1 MRDGGFS
8 LVELLSAIAIV
19 VVLGSL
25 IFVVGRKAYA
35 ASSLAVSANNIR
47 QLAAGGMAYLGDNQN
62 TFWSYQERV
71 RTNEKGVRWW
81 FGFEPASSVSK
92 PEGQREFDPSRGPLG
107 EYVPKSLRPDPSFAL
122 GGRAFKPKYR
132 NGYIG
137 IGYNTLLG
145 GGFVGNRPVRKQTAL
160 ADPSKVVV
168 FFTSAQVNTFIK
180 PASARNPM
188 IEEFYGIDEKE
199 VTAHFRH
206 GGKALV
212 SFANGSADFLPM
224 DESTRDRR
232 APLANIGRFAPVGS
246 RLYLE

>member
-1 MRDGGFS
+1 MRDEGFS
-8 LVELLSAIAIV
+8 LVELLTAIAIA

-47 QLAAGGMAYLGDNQN
+47 QLAAGGMAYLGDHQY
-62 TFWSYQERV
+62 TFWRYQERQ
-71 RTNEKGVRWW
+71 TGSEKGVRWW
-81 FGFEPASSVSK
+81 FGFESAASVSK
-92 PEGQREFDPSRGPLG
+92 PEGQRDFDPSRGPLG
-107 EYVPKSLRPDPSFAL
+107 EYVPKSIRPDPSFAL

-145 GGFVGNRPVRKQTAL
+145 GGFLGNKPLKKQTAL
-160 ADPSKVVV
+160 ENPAQVVV
-168 FFTSAQVNTFIK
+168 FFTSAQVNTFTR

-188 IEEFYGIDEKE
+188 LEEFYGIDEKE

-212 SFANGSADFLPM
+212 SFANGSAEFLPI

-232 APLANIGRFAPVGS
+232 APQANIGRFAPVGS
-246 RLYLE
+246 TRFLE